1 MLRGILSNCAAPCR
15 WASLLLTALLL
26 WGAGQ
31 SAPAHASERTLS
43 IYNIHTKETT
53 TVTFKRNGK
62 YISEGL
68 EKLNYALRDWRQN
81 EPTKMDPELLDLLW
95 ALHHDLGSKE
105 PIHLISGYRS
115 EKTNNKLRRSVGG
128 QAKKSQHILGKA
140 ADIHFPDVPIT
151 TIRNSALVREVGG
164 VGWYPKSGIPFVH
177 VDTGR
182 VRHWPRLPRMELA
195 ALFPDGKSQHVPAD
209 GRPITLADARKA
221 IGSGKYAGPPE
232 PVMVATVDVKP
243 EAAPSASAAP
253 APAPIQTASLPVRKP
268 AKAPVVTAG
277 LGNDSLGAFM
287 RAAGITGSI
296 EPVAP
301 PVGYKGSAMQ
311 LASANPVA
319 DIPTEFPSSDDLIAA
334 MRDNM
339 PDIEQVADA
348 EYNPDDEHPEELYY
362 VPVAVLPLMNDTPV
376 SRETGAIAMVA
387 PEFESTG
394 YLLSEPERK
403 MALHL
408 EPSGGL
414 QQIADASRFTGPAVR
429 NLMVLPEAAPERHR
443 KVMTASTPAPSVPMG
458 GPVGYGGGVSMGL
471 R

>member
-1 MLRGILSNCAAPCR
+1 MLRGNFSNCAALGRCTV
-15 WASLLLTALLL
+15 LLLAALLFC
-26 WGAGQ
+26 GAGQ
-31 SAPAHASERTLS
+31 AASASERTLS

-53 TVTFKRNGK
+53 TVVFKRNGK
-62 YISEGL
+62 YVQEGL
-68 EKLNYALRDWRQN
+68 DKLNYALRDWRQN
-81 EPTKMDPELLDLLW
+81 EPTRMDPELIDLLW

-115 EKTNNKLRRSVGG
+115 EKTNNKLRRTVGG

-140 ADIHFPDVPIT
+140 ADIHFPDVPIK

-195 ALFPDGKSQHVPAD
+195 ALFPDGKSQHVPTD

-221 IGSGKYAGPPE
+221 TQSGKYAGPPE

-243 EAAPSASAAP
+243 EDAP
-253 APAPIQTASLPVRKP
+253 APAAEPIQTASLPARKP
-268 AKAPVVTAG
+268 ATKAPVVTAG

-301 PVGYKGSAMQ
+301 PAGYKGSAMQ
-311 LASANPVA
+311 LASANPISG
-319 DIPTEFPSSDDLIAA
+319 IPTSFSSNEELLSA
-334 MRDNM
+334 MRTSM
-339 PDIEQVADA
+339 PDIEQVAGA
-348 EYNPDDEHPEELYY
+348 GLEPDEEHPEELYY
-362 VPVAVLPLMNDTPV
+362 EPVAVLPLMNDTPV

-387 PEFESTG
+387 PEYGNTG
-394 YLLSEPERK
+394 YLLSEPGRNL
-403 MALHL
+403 ALEL
-408 EPSGGL
+408 KPRGGL
-414 QQIADASRFTGPAVR
+414 QQTADASHFTGPAVR
-429 NLMVLPEAAPERHR
+429 NLVVIPETAPDSQPTSRE
-443 KVMTASTPAPSVPMG
+443 VMTASTPAPSVPMG
-458 GPVGYGGGVSMGL
+458 GPVGYSGGVSMGL